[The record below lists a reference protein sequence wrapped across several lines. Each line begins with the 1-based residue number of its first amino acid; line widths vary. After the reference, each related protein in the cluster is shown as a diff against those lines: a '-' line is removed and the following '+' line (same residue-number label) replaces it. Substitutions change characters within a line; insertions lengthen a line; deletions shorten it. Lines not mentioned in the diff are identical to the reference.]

1 MVPPS
6 FVRTMLPASPTAIP
20 WDGENIFTV
29 NARYV
34 HEWQTL
40 DATQAL
46 GGALNRDL
54 NLDELNLNGSYYY
67 ENTVGFSAGAFSVT
81 GDRDPLFFA
90 DNRTFSP
97 DSSGFIFQADVTP
110 FGGDNPPLG
119 ARINLRVGL
128 QYVVFTKFNGAGSN
142 FDGLGHNA
150 SDNNTLR
157 LFVWTA
163 F

>member
-1 MVPPS
+1 MADTGCHS
-6 FVRTMLPASPTAIP
+6 
-20 WDGENIFTV
+20 G
-29 NARYV
+29 
-34 HEWQTL
+34 
-40 DATQAL
+40 L

-54 NLDELNLNGSYYY
+54 NLDELNVNGSYYY
-67 ENTVGFSAGAFSVT
+67 ENTVGFSAGAFSIT

-97 DSSGFIFQADVTP
+97 DSSGFIFQTDVTP